1 MSEKIARLEMDE
13 LEPRLRE
20 ALRPRVER
28 LGYLGEFFKCAGHSP
43 DVLRHFMEM
52 TEALKKAVPDRITE
66 TVALTVAVKTGNAYE
81 RNQHE
86 RLCIKLEF
94 GHDWIRSVELLDPDC
109 QELMSKSERIVQSY
123 TLAAIQ
129 SMGNNCESEFNQ
141 VLDVLKTSEAVGVL
155 MLVGRYLTHAVAVNT
170 LGLSPPK
177 PSIFEET
184 NNG

>member
-1 MSEKIARLEMDE
+1 MNERITRLEMDE
-13 LEPRLRE
+13 LEPRLKE
-20 ALRPRVER
+20 TLTPRVER
-28 LGYLGEFFKCAGHSP
+28 LGYLGEFFKCTGHAP
-43 DVLRHFMEM
+43 DVLRHFMDL
-52 TEALKKAVPDRITE
+52 TEALKKAIPDRITE

-86 RLCIKLEF
+86 RLCVKLGY
-94 GHDWIRSVELLDPDC
+94 GHDWIRSVELLDPDN
-109 QELMSKSERIVQSY
+109 QELLSNSEQIVQSY
-123 TLAAIQ
+123 TLAAMQ
-129 SMGNNCESEFNQ
+129 RMGKNCESEFDQ
-141 VLDVLKTSEAVGVL
+141 VLDILKTSEAVGVL